1 MIFLNYSELMDA
13 DLKNLEEKISKLI
26 ALCNSLREENIEL
39 RQKSATLKSNM
50 EQASVKL
57 EALLGKIPQDEEA
70 A

>member
-1 MIFLNYSELMDA
+1 MIFLNYSEPMDA

-26 ALCNSLREENIEL
+26 ALCNALREENIDL

-57 EALLGKIPQDEEA
+57 EALLGKLPQDEEA

>member
-1 MIFLNYSELMDA
+1 MIFLNYSEPMDA

-26 ALCNSLREENIEL
+26 ALCNSLREENTEL

-50 EQASVKL
+50 EQASEKL
-57 EALLGKIPQDEEA
+57 EALLSKLPQDEEA

>member
-1 MIFLNYSELMDA
+1 MIFLNYSEPMDA
-13 DLKNLEEKISKLI
+13 DLNNLEEKISKLV
-26 ALCNSLREENIEL
+26 ALCNTLREENAVL

-57 EALLGKIPQDEEA
+57 EALLGKLPQDEEA